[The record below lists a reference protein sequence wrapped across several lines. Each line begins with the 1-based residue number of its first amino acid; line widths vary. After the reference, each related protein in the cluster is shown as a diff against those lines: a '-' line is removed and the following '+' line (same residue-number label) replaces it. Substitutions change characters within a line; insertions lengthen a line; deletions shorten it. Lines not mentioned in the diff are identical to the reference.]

1 VSNKEVPLSLG
12 KMLFS
17 FHSTHPMCCGLCNRG
32 IRTCVGLF

>member
-17 FHSTHPMCCGLCNRG
+17 FHSTHPMLLWSLQSGY
-32 IRTCVGLF
+32 